1 MTQKLS
7 PSLKV
12 VLAVTLLVAPSI
24 ALAQESR
31 SAAVAAEVVGL
42 LDAGMLDGVA
52 APLGEG
58 NAWVGAL
65 YFPGT
70 QLLVVSAEYAA
81 PARFEFL
88 LEQQNYRDIYLDL
101 NGAAVPGTRTFISD
115 LGANGLQFDRA
126 RDEPFDTVDTG
137 TATYA
142 FDGDWGQADLSRD
155 EYTEIYQTTD
165 EQYTRML
172 EALLAQLKRSS

>member
-1 MTQKLS
+1 MTHKLS

-12 VLAVTLLVAPSI
+12 VLAVTLLIAP
-24 ALAQESR
+24 AAVHAQESR

-42 LDAGMLDGVA
+42 LDAAMLDGVS

-58 NAWVGAL
+58 NTWVGAL

-70 QLLVVSAEYAA
+70 QLLVVSADYAA
-81 PARFEFL
+81 PARLEAL
-88 LEQQNYRDIYLDL
+88 LEQRNYRDIYLDL
-101 NGAAVPGTRTFISD
+101 NGAAVAGTRTFISD
-115 LGANGLQFDRA
+115 LGANGLQFDRD
-126 RDEPFDTVDTG
+126 RNDPFDTVDTG

-142 FDGDWGQADLSRD
+142 FDGDWGRADLSRD
-155 EYTEIYQTTD
+155 EYTKIYQTTD

-172 EALLAQLKRSS
+172 EALLAQLKKSS